1 MNPTKWK
8 RSPTTYLRTNIC
20 CGLLFCGRKQIL
32 LVLKHRDHSNK
43 TDLRIEFVMSSP
55 HNSAPE
61 PTKLRH
67 LTISAVKPVLES
79 ILLDY
84 KLGLGYLV
92 EHNVMGKL
100 GRRHDPESKMLHP
113 VVLDPRR
120 VLTFIL
126 LTAPDSFFSRANVNV
141 DELRYFM
148 VTSDILDYK
157 QDFFLDVKSGTQ
169 YLSCRDNF
177 SVEAS
182 SLYGS
187 AIGRNL
193 LFNTMIS
200 RMEHVSEEPATG
212 YVSHKRFLNNNNTS
226 TGEGSCERTVRLA
239 PPRVA
244 KNKNKR
250 NTDTAAKEG
259 THVMGQRKKKRT
271 KQAPV
276 DKNKKATTTPVQN
289 ETRIGPKMKNKRS
302 KHSPAPNPSPAFMT
316 KKVTTKPVQ
325 KESTSRVVVCVDK
338 SNNNEHSPS
347 DVDVDPVEEESTAR
361 VDSCLDESKN
371 FSEYSQS
378 DSDVESDEESTHKV

>member
-67 LTISAVKPVLES
+67 LTISAVKPVLEL

-84 KLGLGYLV
+84 KLGLGFVV

-100 GRRHDPESKMLHP
+100 GVRHDPESKMLHP

-157 QDFFLDVKSGTQ
+157 KVFGIDVKSGTQ

-177 SVEAS
+177 SVKAS
-182 SLYGS
+182 GLYGT
-187 AIGRNL
+187 AIGRNV
-193 LFNTMIS
+193 LFKTMIS
-200 RMEHVSEEPATG
+200 RMEHVLDPPLEN
-212 YVSHKRFLNNNNTS
+212 VSYKHFLKNNNTS
-226 TGEGSCERTVRLA
+226 TGEGNRKRKVRSA
-239 PPRVA
+239 RPRDA
-244 KNKNKR
+244 KNKNKQKTDVLADQSRLLFPKVER
-250 NTDTAAKEG
+250 NNQSIL
-259 THVMGQRKKKRT
+259 H
-271 KQAPV
+271 
-276 DKNKKATTTPVQN
+276 
-289 ETRIGPKMKNKRS
+289 PKSLLLR
-302 KHSPAPNPSPAFMT
+302 P
-316 KKVTTKPVQ
+316 
-325 KESTSRVVVCVDK
+325 
-338 SNNNEHSPS
+338 
-347 DVDVDPVEEESTAR
+347 
-361 VDSCLDESKN
+361 
-371 FSEYSQS
+371 
-378 DSDVESDEESTHKV
+378 